1 MSDNSG
7 EQLTVVAKVGGVV
20 IDGSTEFAYVGDGD
34 SAIVTMLT
42 YAVVDSTGLESTC
55 DVTVTINDDES
66 PTLEDCSGLDVVG
79 VTDDGE
85 SYGTVGALTSVP
97 LVYPT
102 VSDNSGEVLTVVAK
116 VGGVVIDESTEFAY
130 VGDGETA
137 VVTTLTYA
145 VVDSTGLE
153 STCDVTVTINDDESP
168 TLEDCSGL
176 DVVGVTDDGES
187 YGTVGALRAFQLV
200 YPTVSDN
207 SGELLTVVAKVGGVV
222 IDGSTEFPYV
232 GDGETAVVTT
242 LTYAVVDSAGLE
254 STCDVTVTINDDESP
269 TLEDC
274 GGLDVVGVTDDGE
287 SYGTLGRFE
296 RSVGVSDG
304 ERQLWGGAHGC
315 CEGWWRGD

>member
-7 EQLTVVAKVGGVV
+7 ELLTVVAKVDGVV
-20 IDGSTEFAYVGDGD
+20 IDG
-34 SAIVTMLT
+34 
-42 YAVVDSTGLESTC
+42 
-55 DVTVTINDDES
+55 
-66 PTLEDCSGLDVVG
+66 
-79 VTDDGE
+79 
-85 SYGTVGALTSVP
+85 
-97 LVYPT
+97 
-102 VSDNSGEVLTVVAK
+102 
-116 VGGVVIDESTEFAY
+116 STEFAY

-187 YGTVGALRAFQLV
+187 YGTVGAVHVPLV

-207 SGELLTVVAKVGGVV
+207 SGEELTVVAKVGGVV
-222 IDGSTEFPYV
+222 IDGLTEFAYV

-274 GGLDVVGVTDDGE
+274 SGLDVVGVTDNGE
-287 SYGTLGRFE
+287 SYGTVGALT
-296 RSVGVSDG
+296 SVPLVYPTVSDNSG
-304 ERQLWGGAHGC
+304 EELTVVAKVDGVVIDGSTEFAYVGDGRDGGCYDAYVCGCGQHGA
-315 CEGWWRGD
+315 